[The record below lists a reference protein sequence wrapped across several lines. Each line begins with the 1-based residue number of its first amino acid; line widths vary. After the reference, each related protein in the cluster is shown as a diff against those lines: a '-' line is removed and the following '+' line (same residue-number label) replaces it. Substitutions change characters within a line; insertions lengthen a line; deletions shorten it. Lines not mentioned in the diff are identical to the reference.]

1 MNSKILKKENNIVTV
16 EFTIPREDF
25 EKATDKAYLK
35 LRNRINIQGFRKG
48 KAPKHLIEKKYGKD
62 VFYEDALD
70 IALSEVYPKVVEE
83 NKLDVINSPKIDFPK
98 IEDGSDI
105 VLTAEVEVMPEVT
118 LCEYKGIE
126 VEKAE
131 IKVTDEDVEKELA
144 KLQDQNA
151 RIIEVTDRAVKDGDT
166 LTIDYKGFVG
176 DNQFEGGTAENQTL
190 VIGSKSFIPGFE
202 EQLIGKNANEEI
214 EINVTFPEEY
224 HAEDLKG
231 KDATFKV
238 LIHEIKE
245 KELPALDDDFAKDIS
260 EFDTIEELKADTRK
274 KLEEK
279 AKQDEAVA
287 NDNNVITK
295 VVDASEV
302 IVPEVMVQKE
312 IEYQAKNYEQQFRM
326 QGFTGKE
333 FEDIIKNLVEQY
345 KQNYRTQAEFN
356 VKADLVFKA
365 LIEKENIEVSEEEM
379 NAEYKKLAESYKIE
393 DDKFESFKQS
403 ISASSGEYI
412 KESIQKRKAVDMLI
426 AEAKFVSKEA

>member
-279 AKQDEAVA
+279 AKQDEAAA